1 MYPLVFSK
9 FSLYFQYF
17 KENRHFH
24 PRENAC
30 LSTVTSPVWVMFLF
44 YNFLYNGNRRHRSR
58 KWRLP
63 VKMKNQNKPPKL
75 FWRIVISAV
84 GAALILIAVSNLAL
98 YFFGKTVSIMQN
110 ADDLKD

>member
-1 MYPLVFSK
+1 
-9 FSLYFQYF
+9 
-17 KENRHFH
+17 
-24 PRENAC
+24 
-30 LSTVTSPVWVMFLF
+30 
-44 YNFLYNGNRRHRSR
+44 
-58 KWRLP
+58 
-63 VKMKNQNKPPKL
+63 MKNQNKPPKL

>member
-30 LSTVTSPVWVMFLF
+30 LSTV
-44 YNFLYNGNRRHRSR
+44 
-58 KWRLP
+58 
-63 VKMKNQNKPPKL
+63 
-75 FWRIVISAV
+75 
-84 GAALILIAVSNLAL
+84 
-98 YFFGKTVSIMQN
+98 
-110 ADDLKD
+110 